1 MKTVDDTLQQDIQ
14 FCLESLPRVSRTFA
28 PTIRLLPKGLEIPVT
43 AAYLL
48 CRIADTIEDNPRL
61 SIQDK
66 DTLLSLFSRMFSER
80 EAVETVFLNA
90 VARLEGDTADDELVR
105 QSQRVF
111 NVFRSFSPT
120 LQKHIGKWV
129 VEMSRGMQQYA
140 QSAVKQRFSF
150 LKSMQE
156 LDEYTYYVAGTV
168 GYLLTEIFS
177 FYSTK
182 ITPRIKQRL
191 EQLAESFGKGLQLVN
206 IIRDMTTDLRRG
218 QSYIP
223 DELLKKYELTR
234 SSIFEKENAARAE
247 MMFNELIEN
256 AVKHL
261 DHALDYILLIPKE
274 ETRIRLFCML
284 PLFWAMRT
292 LEKIQQNTLALLGSE
307 KIKISRGLI
316 RKEYF
321 LAFINMNSN
330 RLTRWHYHN
339 IRKSFYP
346 RLSAAAEA

>member
-1 MKTVDDTLQQDIQ
+1 MTKDANLNQQDIQ
-14 FCLESLPRVSRTFA
+14 YCLDTLPKVSRTFA

-43 AAYLL
+43 VAYLL
-48 CRIADTIEDNPRL
+48 CRIADTIEDSPRL
-61 SIQDK
+61 SLREK
-66 DTLLSLFSRMFSER
+66 DQMLTLFNRLFSEHQSPDAPFWKEVSCF
-80 EAVETVFLNA
+80 AGETP
-90 VARLEGDTADDELVR
+90 DDELVR
-105 QSQRVF
+105 NSRRIFAVY
-111 NVFRSFSPT
+111 NTFSPV

-129 VEMSRGMQQYA
+129 VEMSRGMQQFA
-140 QSAVKQRFSF
+140 QSSFKPRFSF

-168 GYLLTEIFS
+168 GYLLTELFS

-182 ITPRIKQRL
+182 ITPRIKHRL

-223 DELLKKYELTR
+223 DELLKKYQLTH

-256 AVKHL
+256 AVAHL
-261 DHALDYILLIPKE
+261 DRALDYILLIPKE

-284 PLFWAMRT
+284 PLFWALRT
-292 LEKIQQNTLALLGSE
+292 LEKIQENTLALLGSE

-321 LAFINMNSN
+321 LAIINMNSN
-330 RLTRWHYHN
+330 RLTRWHYQN
-339 IRKSFYP
+339 IRKSFTP
-346 RLSAAAEA
+346 LLAARVEA